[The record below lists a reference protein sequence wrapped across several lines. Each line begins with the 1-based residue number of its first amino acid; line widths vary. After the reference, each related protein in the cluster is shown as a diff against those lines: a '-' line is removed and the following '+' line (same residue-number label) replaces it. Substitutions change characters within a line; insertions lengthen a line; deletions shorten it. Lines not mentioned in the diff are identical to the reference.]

1 MDGPMKHGISRMLF
15 SSPYTSKE
23 VWLSVNHS
31 LSNSYG
37 RISSTIMTN
46 LNSQNLKRS
55 LSQEFNVKQELQKFK
70 LNGEM
75 FRQNAKYIRLCF
87 DNIQYSATVFNPLV
101 PDNYIST
108 QSRCGKM
115 YPFCIG
121 SVDLSMPYFSLKG
134 TEIFNEGPWLS
145 EPSASCWKIPMHK
158 LNNINGF
165 ETHLSLQVHLKV
177 WCLFVES

>member
-1 MDGPMKHGISRMLF
+1 
-15 SSPYTSKE
+15 
-23 VWLSVNHS
+23 
-31 LSNSYG
+31 
-37 RISSTIMTN
+37 MTN

-75 FRQNAKYIRLCF
+75 FRQNAKYNRLCF

-134 TEIFNEGPWLS
+134 TEIFNEGP
-145 EPSASCWKIPMHK
+145 
-158 LNNINGF
+158 
-165 ETHLSLQVHLKV
+165 
-177 WCLFVES
+177 